1 MKITGSDAQIG
12 RLATERSHR
21 VTVGIDRCRCVA
33 ISLHFCHDSI
43 EAAII
48 VSHLSSYDS

>member
-21 VTVGIDRCRCVA
+21 VGIDRCRCVA